1 MTLQV
6 RGVDKDIIIG
16 PEVVQ
21 RFRVDH
27 YSKLVDKTVRLR
39 PNIGYGPE
47 IFVEEVLVQQRIEP
61 GPMHIRSDKL
71 DGRVARWP
79 GV

>member
-1 MTLQV
+1 MQV
-6 RGVDKDIIIG
+6 RGADKDIIIG

-47 IFVEEVLVQQRIEP
+47 IFVEEVRVQLRIEP
-61 GPMHIRSDKL
+61 GPMHTKSE
-71 DGRVARWP
+71 GP
-79 GV
+79 GIVWIP